1 MDNAKL
7 FYCAPNCPVEV
18 IDKVLDTCGDIIPSF
33 KNACLNYM
41 GKYCSHVSFVKWKHS
56 LNGLPLLTG
65 YFSFVPWTVGK
76 VHPREAVEWLTER
89 LTKEKMGKFRPTAVA
104 MHPSATSVNLNRGT
118 EAVSVDLDLGTGVA
132 SVNLIRGTEAPYV
145 DLDQGTGA
153 SAGNRH
159 IRPHPMQA
167 HGTRRHGC
175 RWL

>member
-1 MDNAKL
+1 MNFSNFMDNAKL

-18 IDKVLDTCGDIIPSF
+18 INKVLDTCGYIKPSF
-33 KNACLNYM
+33 KN
-41 GKYCSHVSFVKWKHS
+41 CSHVSFVKWKHS

-65 YFSFVPWTVGK
+65 YFSFLPWTVGK
-76 VHPREAVEWLTER
+76 VLPREAVEWLTER
-89 LTKEKMGKFRPTAVA
+89 LTKKKMGKFRPTAVA

-132 SVNLIRGTEAPYV
+132 SVNLNRGTEAPYV

-175 RWL
+175 WWL

>member
-1 MDNAKL
+1 
-7 FYCAPNCPVEV
+7 
-18 IDKVLDTCGDIIPSF
+18 
-33 KNACLNYM
+33 M

-76 VHPREAVEWLTER
+76 VHPRKAVEWLTEH
-89 LTKEKMGKFRPTAVA
+89 LTREKMGNFRPTAVA
-104 MHPSATSVNLNRGT
+104 MHPSANSVNLNRGT
-118 EAVSVDLDLGTGVA
+118 KAVS
-132 SVNLIRGTEAPYV
+132 V

-167 HGTRRHGC
+167 QEDLKLKADAALEVREQHKAALGDSSSKGTRKKQEEAACCSEGTCHQAARC
-175 RWL
+175 